1 MVLYP
6 EQRLKYTPPHHI
18 VNFLKKPRVSLVPA
32 SSPGQL
38 CSICFSI
45 TVAAMAVK
53 GLWMTIETGQAGV
66 FKDEQANK
74 EKSVGSVVQGKNEK
88 SNPSRTIIPSLPSP

>member
-1 MVLYP
+1 
-6 EQRLKYTPPHHI
+6 
-18 VNFLKKPRVSLVPA
+18 
-32 SSPGQL
+32 
-38 CSICFSI
+38 
-45 TVAAMAVK
+45 MAVK

-88 SNPSRTIIPSLPSP
+88 SSPSRTIIRSLPSP